1 MIISVVLLA
10 FETSGL
16 YTFKET
22 NLSYNKTSTKLRH
35 VGLIFQCLLW
45 FEIVTFLL
53 DYILVKKKRILLEKI
68 ALKYIIIYHGFHA
81 RNFFVKL
88 FGFYLRIR

>member
-16 YTFKET
+16 YTLKET

-53 DYILVKKKRILLEKI
+53 DYILVKKKMNSSRENRVK
-68 ALKYIIIYHGFHA
+68 IYHYISWLSCQKF
-81 RNFFVKL
+81 L
-88 FGFYLRIR
+88 C